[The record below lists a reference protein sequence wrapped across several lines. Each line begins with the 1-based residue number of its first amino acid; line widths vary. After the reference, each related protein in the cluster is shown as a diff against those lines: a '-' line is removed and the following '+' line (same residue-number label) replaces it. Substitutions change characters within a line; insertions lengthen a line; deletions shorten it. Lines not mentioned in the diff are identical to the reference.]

1 MGDGSPP
8 LQNVPFAAAVTT
20 NAQGYGTL
28 GLVLGATTLPA
39 ATINQG
45 SMTIE

>member
-1 MGDGSPP
+1 MGDGSPV

-20 NAQGYGTL
+20 GADGHGTL
-28 GLVLGATTLPA
+28 GLVLGATSLPA